1 MDKRDGIYFVNDSRV
16 EAPPGKGFHLG
27 AICHVSFSGKNV
39 FIVSA
44 SQHDDYQGPASATFD
59 HTQRA
64 PAYETFEDRHAFRTP
79 DGEVLLIWPT
89 AQNFKALVDHA
100 LADIST
106 GDYAF
111 PSEAELATDEG
122 RQHFLRQ
129 FVEA

>member
-1 MDKRDGIYFVNDSRV
+1 MQQREGVYFVQDNRV
-16 EAPPGKGFHLG
+16 DPPTWKPHLA
-27 AICHVSFSGKNV
+27 AICYVSFDNGAV
-39 FIVSA
+39 TIV
-44 SQHDDYQGPASATFD
+44 PAVQAGVVHNGVAVSFPAT
-59 HTQRA
+59 RA
-64 PAYETFEDRHAFRTP
+64 PDYETFEDRHAFRTP
-79 DGEVLLIWPT
+79 QGEVLLIWPT
-89 AQNFKALVDHA
+89 AENFRTFVDHA